1 MIVVKDLS
9 ATYDDRLIYSGVSIT
24 VMVGEWVVIIG
35 PNGAGKSTLLRSIAG
50 LSDMPGIVA
59 INGRS
64 IIEMSARQRA
74 RKVAFVPQAPVLP
87 SGMSVTDYV
96 LLGRTPYLS
105 LLGTESKKDLEIVG
119 HMLGLL
125 AVGDLAKREITTLSG
140 GEAQRVVL
148 ARALAQEPQVLLLD
162 EPTSA
167 LDLGRQQ
174 ETMQVIDDL
183 RVARNLTVVTTM
195 HDLTLAGQFADRLLL
210 LNGGGI
216 LAEGTPDEVLTSE
229 TISKHYGANVRV
241 IHDSD
246 GGVIVVPMRQ
256 RQSARH
262 NGQAGSS
269 SPG

>member
-1 MIVVKDLS
+1 MIVVRNLS
-9 ATYDDRLIYSGVSIT
+9 ARYDEHLVYSDVCMT
-24 VMVGEWVVIIG
+24 VMAGEWVVIIG

-50 LSDMPGIVA
+50 LTDMPGSVKID
-59 INGRS
+59 GRS
-64 IIEMSARQRA
+64 IDEMSGRERA
-74 RKVAFVPQAPVLP
+74 QKVAFVPQAPVLP
-87 SGMSVTDYV
+87 PGITVTDYV

-105 LLGTESKKDLEIVG
+105 LLGTETKKDLRAVG

-125 AVGDLAKREITTLSG
+125 AVEDLAKRDIATLSG

-183 RVARNLTVVTTM
+183 RVDRNLTVVTTM

-241 IHDSD
+241 IRDSD
-246 GGVIVVPMRQ
+246 GGVIVVPIRQ
-256 RQSARH
+256 RQPAR
-262 NGQAGSS
+262 NADRAL
-269 SPG
+269 

>member
-1 MIVVKDLS
+1 MIVVRNLS
-9 ATYDDRLIYSGVSIT
+9 ATYDDHLVYSGVSMT
-24 VMVGEWVVIIG
+24 VMAGEWVVIIG
-35 PNGAGKSTLLRSIAG
+35 PNGAGKSTLLRSVAG
-50 LSDMPGIVA
+50 LTDMPGSVEID
-59 INGRS
+59 RLS
-64 IIEMSARQRA
+64 ISDMSARQRA
-74 RKVAFVPQAPVLP
+74 QKVAFVPQAPALP
-87 SGMSVTDYV
+87 AGMSVTDYV

-105 LLGTESKKDLEIVG
+105 LLGTETKNDFGVAAY
-119 HMLGLL
+119 MLGLL
-125 AVGDLAKREITTLSG
+125 AVGDLAKRDIATLSG

-183 RVARNLTVVTTM
+183 RVDRNLTVLTTM

-246 GGVIVVPMRQ
+246 GGVIVVPMRNK
-256 RQSARH
+256 RASRPID
-262 NGQAGSS
+262 QAQ
-269 SPG
+269 

>member
-1 MIVVKDLS
+1 MIVVRNLS
-9 ATYDDRLIYSGVSIT
+9 ARYDDHLVYSGVSMT
-24 VMVGEWVVIIG
+24 VMAGEWVVIIG
-35 PNGAGKSTLLRSIAG
+35 PNGAGKSTLLRSVAG
-50 LSDMPGIVA
+50 LTDMPGSVDID
-59 INGRS
+59 GRS
-64 IIEMSARQRA
+64 INDMSARQRA
-74 RKVAFVPQAPVLP
+74 QKVAFVPQAPVLP
-87 SGMSVTDYV
+87 AGMTVTDYV

-105 LLGTESKKDLEIVG
+105 LLGTETKKDLGVAA

-125 AVGDLAKREITTLSG
+125 AVGDLAGRDIATLSG

-183 RVARNLTVVTTM
+183 RVDRNLTVVTTM

-241 IHDSD
+241 IHDAD
-246 GGVIVVPMRQ
+246 GGVIVVPIRQ
-256 RQSARH
+256 RHVAHKVDR
-262 NGQAGSS
+262 AL
-269 SPG
+269 

>member
-1 MIVVKDLS
+1 MIVVRNLS
-9 ATYDDRLIYSGVSIT
+9 ATYDDHLVYSDVSMT
-24 VMVGEWVVIIG
+24 VMAGEWVVIIG

-50 LSDMPGIVA
+50 LTDMPGSVSID
-59 INGRS
+59 GRS
-64 IIEMSARQRA
+64 INEISARKRA
-74 RKVAFVPQAPVLP
+74 QKVAFVPQTPLLP
-87 SGMSVTDYV
+87 PGMTVTDYI

-105 LLGTESKKDLEIVG
+105 LLGTETKNDLRIASE
-119 HMLGLL
+119 MLGLL
-125 AVGDLAKREITTLSG
+125 AVGDLARRDISTLSG

-148 ARALAQEPQVLLLD
+148 ARALAQEPQILLLD

-183 RVARNLTVVTTM
+183 RLDRNLTVVTTM

-241 IHDSD
+241 IRDSD
-246 GGVIVVPMRQ
+246 GGVIVVPIRTQKTMRDMN
-256 RQSARH
+256 RVL
-262 NGQAGSS
+262 
-269 SPG
+269 

>member
-1 MIVVKDLS
+1 MIVVRNLS
-9 ATYDDRLIYSGVSIT
+9 ATYDDHLVYSDVSMT
-24 VMVGEWVVIIG
+24 VMAGEWVVIIG

-50 LSDMPGIVA
+50 LTDMPGSVSID
-59 INGRS
+59 GRS
-64 IIEMSARQRA
+64 INEISARKRA
-74 RKVAFVPQAPVLP
+74 QKVAFVPQAPLLP
-87 SGMSVTDYV
+87 PGMTVNDYV

-105 LLGTESKKDLEIVG
+105 LLGTETKTDLRVASQ
-119 HMLGLL
+119 MLGLL
-125 AVGDLAKREITTLSG
+125 AVGDLARRDISTLSG

-148 ARALAQEPQVLLLD
+148 ARALTQEPQILLLD

-183 RVARNLTVVTTM
+183 RLDRNLTVVTTM

-241 IHDSD
+241 IRDSD
-246 GGVIVVPMRQ
+246 GGVIVVPIRTQKTVREMNRVL
-256 RQSARH
+256 
-262 NGQAGSS
+262 
-269 SPG
+269 

>member
-1 MIVVKDLS
+1 MIVVRNLS
-9 ATYDDRLIYSGVSIT
+9 ATYDDHLVYSDVSMT
-24 VMVGEWVVIIG
+24 VMAGEWVVIIG

-50 LSDMPGIVA
+50 LTDMPGSVA
-59 INGRS
+59 IDGRS
-64 IIEMSARQRA
+64 IKDISARKRA
-74 RKVAFVPQAPVLP
+74 QKVAFVPQAPLLP
-87 SGMSVTDYV
+87 AGMSVNDYV

-105 LLGTESKKDLEIVG
+105 LLGTETKADLRVAG
-119 HMLGLL
+119 QMLGLL
-125 AVGDLAKREITTLSG
+125 AVGDLARRDISTLSG

-148 ARALAQEPQVLLLD
+148 ARALAQEPQILLLD

-183 RVARNLTVVTTM
+183 RLDRNLTVVTTM

-241 IHDSD
+241 IRDSD
-246 GGVIVVPMRQ
+246 GGVIVVPIRTQKTMRDMN
-256 RQSARH
+256 RVL
-262 NGQAGSS
+262 
-269 SPG
+269 

>member
-1 MIVVKDLS
+1 MIVVRNLS
-9 ATYDDRLIYSGVSIT
+9 ATYDDNLVYSGVSMT
-24 VMVGEWVVIIG
+24 VMAGEWVVIIG
-35 PNGAGKSTLLRSIAG
+35 PNGAGKSTLLRSVAG
-50 LSDMPGIVA
+50 LTDMPGSVEID
-59 INGRS
+59 GRS
-64 IIEMSARQRA
+64 INDMSARQRA
-74 RKVAFVPQAPVLP
+74 QKVAFVPQAPALP
-87 SGMSVTDYV
+87 AGMSVTDYV

-105 LLGTESKKDLEIVG
+105 LLGTETRNDLGVAAY
-119 HMLGLL
+119 MLGLL
-125 AVGDLAKREITTLSG
+125 AVGGLAKRDIATLSG

-183 RVARNLTVVTTM
+183 RVDRNLTVLTTM

-246 GGVIVVPMRQ
+246 GGVIVVPMRNK
-256 RQSARH
+256 RGSRPID
-262 NGQAGSS
+262 QAQ
-269 SPG
+269 